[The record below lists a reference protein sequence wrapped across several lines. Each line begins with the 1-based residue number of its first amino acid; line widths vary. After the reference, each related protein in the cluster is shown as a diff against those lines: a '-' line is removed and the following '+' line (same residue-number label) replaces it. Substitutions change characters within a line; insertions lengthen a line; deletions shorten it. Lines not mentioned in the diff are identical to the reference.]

1 MPNWHSILYI
11 AMPAAC
17 KIIRLWR
24 LRLPVGP
31 GGVRTLPVKQKRIPI
46 RIPGEAAVFR
56 TADKAGGDQFIDSA
70 AQSRTFEAI
79 PPGGGQRK
87 HEITLPVRF
96 DAHRQVNQ
104 PCCVR
109 EFLKSGRLQQVG
121 RYLDKRQTLPGGR
134 FPALWAGYPK
144 WRVNPLSCPAHRRSP
159 KPPKSRAAPPDAP
172 KPPPQAAG
180 HGGYSAP
187 GPS

>member
-11 AMPAAC
+11 AMPAAY

-24 LRLPVGP
+24 LRLP
-31 GGVRTLPVKQKRIPI
+31 GGVCTLPVKQKRIPI
-46 RIPGEAAVFR
+46 RVPGEAAVFCA
-56 TADKAGGDQFIDSA
+56 ADKAGSDQFIDSA

-79 PPGGGQRK
+79 PPGGGQRELK
-87 HEITLPVRF
+87 ITLPVRF

-109 EFLKSGRLQQVG
+109 EFLKRGRLQQVD
-121 RYLDKRQTLPGGR
+121 RYLNERQTLPGGR

-144 WRVNPLSCPAHRRSP
+144 WRVNPLSCPAHCRPP